1 MALEMN
7 KTIKSM
13 TALFAAAAVTVTA
26 FAACS
31 KNGEINGIDP
41 SAPVAHIENPPNGK
55 KDLFTIKY
63 GDFFGEY
70 NFFMARG
77 GYTEENDAELAL
89 SQRDNVIK
97 YLAQERIILYLAEQA
112 GITEETFTEEEKK
125 TIEDT
130 VKENVDSWCSS
141 YRSDAVN
148 ELGET
153 YTEEELYNKE
163 LELFTAFLAESGL
176 TADIFR
182 TWEVNGLIRE
192 KLVAAVSDDL
202 SAETVNAFVQD
213 TIDQAKE
220 KYETDLA
227 TFEKSYTA
235 FYIPD
240 GSRRVQQILVKIDDT
255 SISEVAAY
263 RKDGDDQK
271 ADEVLDAAL
280 EKVKHRIDEAYSKLE
295 SGESWETVQAE
306 YNDETDTNG
315 TDYTVFPKSTVVKA
329 EVINAAMGISDV
341 GGYSGICKSDS
352 GYFIIRYSGD
362 AEISDER
369 LEELNRQGREFLANE
384 ETYNKITSFMETY
397 PYIYDYDLLGLEE
410 GSLEITAASS
420 AVEETT
426 AQ

>member
-63 GDFFGEY
+63 SDFFGEY

-141 YRSDAVN
+141 YHSDAVN

-235 FYIPD
+235 FYIPE

-362 AEISDER
+362 AEISGER

-420 AVEETT
+420 AAEETT